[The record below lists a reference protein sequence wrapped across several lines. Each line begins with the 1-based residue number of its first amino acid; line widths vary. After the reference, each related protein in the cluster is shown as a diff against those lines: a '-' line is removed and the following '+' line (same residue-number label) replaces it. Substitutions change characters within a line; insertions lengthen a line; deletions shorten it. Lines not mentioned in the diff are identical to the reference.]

1 MVQAGVCEHDA
12 VVYSATFQRD
22 IPQPA
27 LWGMN
32 ERALKE
38 QGVSKAIDQ
47 HRAANYGRLRL
58 FLASAGVNAAN
69 IRNYAEIF
77 QENLVTV
84 SKLGYF
90 DRDELAELGVFDELD
105 CAMIAEVA
113 VMDWLHEAGI
123 VDRSRLRHFGKLLQ
137 QKKVTKETLKTVIMP
152 SYREMAIND
161 LKSFGL
167 EEKSVIEIVL
177 AYCKRLR
184 NRTDNVEK
192 KPWLAT
198 WLGEAGIPAHKL
210 TFYVKLLRVNNITKR
225 NLHTLT
231 ERKLRL
237 FGMVDKEHCSQVVQH
252 VRFLKISKWII
263 DTGIDGERSRELARI
278 LLPVAVDGRIPFDTI
293 TVTSLQDHGVN
304 DEDEAVLMAQ
314 AAVNMW
320 LKNAGCWAQETQFNI
335 EKRNEAISPAHARA
349 ANGAV
354 RLRAEGVCTH
364 SRDYAIR
371 LPWPAGRVRART
383 REHFEL
389 PGRRAERRVPGELRH
404 EYNRHHAACMQPSWE
419 LSGEFLRSSQRC

>member
-1 MVQAGVCEHDA
+1 MPQHRDASWINRRMVQAGVCEHDA

-237 FGMVDKEHCSQVVQH
+237 FGMIDKAHCSQVVQH

-335 EKRNEAISPAHARA
+335 EKRNEASP
-349 ANGAV
+349 
-354 RLRAEGVCTH
+354 
-364 SRDYAIR
+364 
-371 LPWPAGRVRART
+371 PRT
-383 REHFEL
+383 RAQLTAPF
-389 PGRRAERRVPGELRH
+389 G
-404 EYNRHHAACMQPSWE
+404 
-419 LSGEFLRSSQRC
+419 